1 MVGFLSMAKTAV
13 NSNGSAYHND
23 RMLDIRASTDS
34 FEQQLIAQT
43 DTVRMDLVRKH
54 ELMRTSAFV
63 FLRATFYR
71 WIETFAEACGAA
83 VADAPRVLA
92 VGDVH
97 VENFG
102 TWRDAEGRLVWGIND
117 VDEAAELP
125 YVNDLVRL
133 ATSAAL
139 AADEDHLSMTMRE
152 ICASILDGYLT
163 SLRARGRPIVL
174 ADRRRWLRRVA
185 LSDLRDPVTFWP
197 TIRKRRRR
205 DGTRRPPPDA
215 VAAIDA
221 AMPQRD
227 LEYEIHPRSAGVGS
241 LGRQRYVAI
250 ADWNGGFIAREAK
263 ALVGPA
269 DPMRRLLANAVRAHD
284 PMWTIHGSWIVRRLA
299 PDCSKIEIAD
309 LPQERNEKKLLRAM
323 GWETAN
329 LHLATPRA
337 AVAVVKD
344 LRGRGDR
351 WLERAAEKMRES
363 TLDDWR
369 DWRRGDGARGVKR
382 SAVARLKARAPAEQ
396 GLRRRRRG

>member
-1 MVGFLSMAKTAV
+1 MLGFLPMAKTAV

-92 VGDVH
+92 GGDVH

-163 SLRARGRPIVL
+163 SLRARGRPS
-174 ADRRRWLRRVA
+174 APPPRRGGRPA
-185 LSDLRDPVTFWP
+185 AAGGPFGDPVLCCP
-197 TIRKRRRR
+197 TIRNRPPRAAP
-205 DGTRRPPPDA
+205 RRPPPDA

-221 AMPQRD
+221 A
-227 LEYEIHPRSAGVGS
+227 
-241 LGRQRYVAI
+241 
-250 ADWNGGFIAREAK
+250 
-263 ALVGPA
+263 
-269 DPMRRLLANAVRAHD
+269 
-284 PMWTIHGSWIVRRLA
+284 
-299 PDCSKIEIAD
+299 
-309 LPQERNEKKLLRAM
+309 
-323 GWETAN
+323 
-329 LHLATPRA
+329 
-337 AVAVVKD
+337 
-344 LRGRGDR
+344 
-351 WLERAAEKMRES
+351 
-363 TLDDWR
+363 
-369 DWRRGDGARGVKR
+369 
-382 SAVARLKARAPAEQ
+382 
-396 GLRRRRRG
+396 